1 MSNKI
6 STLTK
11 LKALSPQFAEKIPYL
26 KLLVLFGSR
35 ATGHIHTESDWDFAA
50 LYDEEIR
57 RAYMKDAWS
66 WFEIDLILS
75 QVFDIP
81 DTKIDVVELN
91 RCSPLIGYVVARDGK
106 LLYEKHSGSLPNF
119 NAEPGK
125 FMQIQRNFVRLKEK
139 ALNYGCKSGAYD
151 NDRT

>member
-106 LLYEKHSGSLPNF
+106 LLYEKHSGEF
-119 NAEPGK
+119 TK
-125 FMQIQRNFVRLKEK
+125 FQCRAWKIYADTAKFRKAQRESIELWLQKWGV
-139 ALNYGCKSGAYD
+139 
-151 NDRT
+151 